1 MGFGLWEDSIWLIRF
16 VYGGNRMQIE
26 ENLVDYW
33 NEMIAIRLIN
43 SRKFTNWGVS
53 ETTLQTLKRIA
64 RFIIAT
70 IVSN

>member
-16 VYGGNRMQIE
+16 VYRGNRMQIE
-26 ENLVDYW
+26 QNLVDHR
-33 NEMIAIRLIN
+33 NKMIVIRLIN
-43 SRKFTNWGVS
+43 SRKFATWGIS

-64 RFIIAT
+64 RFIIAI

>member
-1 MGFGLWEDSIWLIRF
+1 MR
-16 VYGGNRMQIE
+16 IE
-26 ENLVDYW
+26 QNLVDHW